1 MEYSKPAC
9 LKTCSCKQAG
19 VSDTNQEAE
28 MPLSCIKWLIYLNL
42 SGCSPAV
49 NMHYSSWEF
58 YFLEKYLVILVR
70 SFILISSSLPW

>member
-9 LKTCSCKQAG
+9 LKTCSCKLCL
-19 VSDTNQEAE
+19 TNQEAE

-58 YFLEKYLVILVR
+58 HFLEKYLVILVR